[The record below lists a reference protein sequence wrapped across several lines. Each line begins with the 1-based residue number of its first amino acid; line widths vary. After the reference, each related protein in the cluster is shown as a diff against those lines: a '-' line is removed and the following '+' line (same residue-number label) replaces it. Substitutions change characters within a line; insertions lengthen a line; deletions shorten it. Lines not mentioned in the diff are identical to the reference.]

1 MSKTPRFTVEIY
13 HDLAPYLAG
22 ISSKEFFL
30 DADKLIKAWKV
41 TTEWTLDTFHGRLK
55 PRTPT
60 AAPNSY
66 GHLICLGAPLHY
78 SESAEP
84 NITPAAQSLDEAI
97 ERLEAARGIDF
108 TLCPIFQQ
116 YVDLSARVKEAFPEA
131 PLLAGLGLEG
141 PITSAALYRGE
152 GFYMDVIDEP
162 EKSARYIAL
171 MTDSIVDFKRQLNR
185 FCGEP
190 EVSTTGAGLADDLAS
205 MLSPWMWDDLVIP
218 YWKRYFQGIS
228 SGPAR
233 FLHCEALRP
242 EQLCYLPKAGVTHYQ
257 PSVSPQLTLA
267 DMRDKNSLPFDWL
280 LYAYR
285 ITEMDDE
292 ALENWIAEAVSYGPT
307 NIRTQFG
314 AYAVSIGKIDRIKAF
329 LDIAQKYENTKE

>member
-1 MSKTPRFTVEIY
+1 MSQTPRFTVEIY

-22 ISSKEFFL
+22 ISAREFFL
-30 DADKLIKAWKV
+30 DADKLITAWKV

-66 GHLICLGAPLHY
+66 GHLVCLGAPLHY
-78 SESAEP
+78 SDSAEP
-84 NITPAAQSLDEAI
+84 NISPAARSLDEAI
-97 ERLEAARGIDF
+97 ERLEAARGMDF
-108 TLCPIFQQ
+108 TRCPIFQQ
-116 YVDLSARVKEAFPEA
+116 YVELSAHVRAAFPAA
-131 PLLAGLGLEG
+131 PRLAGLGLEG
-141 PITSAALYRGE
+141 PITSAVLFRGAE
-152 GFYMDVIDEP
+152 FYMEVIDEP
-162 EKSARYIAL
+162 EKAARYIEL
-171 MTDSIVDFKRQLNR
+171 MTDSVVDFKRQLNR

-190 EVSTTGAGLADDLAS
+190 EVSATSAGLADDLAS
-205 MLSPWMWDDLVIP
+205 MLSPQLWDALVIP
-218 YWKRYFQGIS
+218 YWKRYFEGIC
-228 SGPAR
+228 SGPGR

-242 EQLCYLPKAGVTHYQ
+242 AQLPYLPRAGITHYQ

-285 ITEMDDE
+285 ITEMDDA
-292 ALENWIAEAVSYGPT
+292 ALEKWIAEAVAYGPT

-314 AYAVSIGKIDRIKAF
+314 AYAVSIGKIDRIQAF
-329 LDIAQKYENTKE
+329 LDIAQRYENTEE